1 MAKELVSII
10 LPAFN
15 SSKFI
20 GSTIESIRKQTY
32 TDWELLITDDG
43 STDKTINVI
52 NKHQKEDSRIKLFIL
67 KVNSGAGVARNN
79 SIKKAN
85 GKYIAF
91 CDSDDLWVPHKLT
104 KQIDFMKKNNLFFT
118 YSSFEIIDENGVF
131 ISTVTSPAHL
141 TYKDLLKSNKIGCL
155 TAIYDTHYL
164 GKLYMSNIRNRQ
176 DWVLWLNILK
186 KIKFTKGLKE
196 SLALYRKRKGSI
208 SRNKFKMISY
218 HWFVYRQEM
227 KINLYKSV
235 VLLFQNIIYH
245 IKRNG

>member
-20 GSTIESIRKQTY
+20 DSTIESVRNQTY
-32 TDWELLITDDG
+32 KYWELLITDDG
-43 STDKTINVI
+43 STDNTAKII

-79 SIKKAN
+79 SIKMAN

-91 CDSDDLWVPHKLT
+91 CDSDDLWLPHKLK
-104 KQIDFMKKNNLFFT
+104 KQIDFMNINNLFFT
-118 YSSFEIIDENGVF
+118 YSGFEIIDENDVF
-131 ISTVTSPAHL
+131 ISKVTSPTYL
-141 TYKDLLKSNKIGCL
+141 TYKSLLKSNKIGCL

-176 DWVLWLNILK
+176 DWVLWLTILK
-186 KIKFTKGLKE
+186 KIKATKGLKE

-208 SRNKFKMISY
+208 SRNKFRMIGY
-218 HWFVYRQEM
+218 HWFVYRHEM

-235 VLLFQNIIYH
+235 VLLFQKIIYH
-245 IKRNG
+245 IKKNG